1 MAFNEGAW
9 ERFIFALA
17 APAASTEF
25 VFFESDEVV
34 FETFVRTNLVKE
46 AVWTYFAVDIGAHF
60 AAHFG
65 AALFLRSSVFPAILE
80 CHLIWSYSCLL
91 TFFGVLILIHGVAFH
106 ECVQVF
112 VFVFIVESLELTI
125 FTSSVSSESNSSLN
139 YFRVTLL
146 LPRVRSE
153 VVTWTYLFS
162 ECPGTD
168 TPTHREGRATHETK
182 KSDHKQD
189 TGHRFYFYL
198 SGPQAVP

>member
-1 MAFNEGAW
+1 MAVSWAW
-9 ERFIFALA
+9 LIFADASPVAVSAHVFCETSHRNGLGA
-17 APAASTEF
+17 AAMA
-25 VFFESDEVV
+25 
-34 FETFVRTNLVKE
+34 
-46 AVWTYFAVDIGAHF
+46 YFAEDPGAHF
-60 AAHFG
+60 AAIVS
-65 AALFLRSSVFPAILE
+65 AAISVRLFVFPAVRATL
-80 CHLIWSYSCLL
+80 LIWSYSCLL
-91 TFFGVLILIHGVAFH
+91 TFFGVLSLIHGVAFH
-106 ECVQVF
+106 KSVQIF
-112 VFVFIVESLELTI
+112 VFIFIVESLELTI

-153 VVTWTYLFS
+153 VITWTYLFS

-182 KSDHKQD
+182 KSDHEQD